1 MSRGVDIVALVL
13 VNGGSLVLYVLVQ
26 AIVERSFV
34 GESRLID
41 GNVPLL
47 GIDVVLFELPWPGLG
62 VSDLSRHT
70 VPRVGPRKPLDS
82 CLTRGTYYRWRT
94 RPGMSSSGE
103 LPPEQVRAWIDDLV
117 EEIERVPDEAAVFN
131 FTVRMSGI
139 FLHVVQRQ
147 HGGPLI
153 IGQQLEFSKEIR
165 TRIAEMAED
174 NRDTLVARLRE
185 ALMEVPV
192 VYGFQNEQGANV
204 AFRDVERVL
213 VEARVYSDGASQ
225 QALMDR
231 LVAVWKALRYLDD
244 VWGLLEYAER

>member
-1 MSRGVDIVALVL
+1 
-13 VNGGSLVLYVLVQ
+13 
-26 AIVERSFV
+26 
-34 GESRLID
+34 
-41 GNVPLL
+41 
-47 GIDVVLFELPWPGLG
+47 
-62 VSDLSRHT
+62 
-70 VPRVGPRKPLDS
+70 
-82 CLTRGTYYRWRT
+82 
-94 RPGMSSSGE
+94 
-103 LPPEQVRAWIDDLV
+103 
-117 EEIERVPDEAAVFN
+117 
-131 FTVRMSGI
+131 MSGI

-153 IGQQLEFSKEIR
+153 VGQQLEFSKEIR

-192 VYGFQNEQGANV
+192 IYGFQNEQGANV
-204 AFRDVERVL
+204 AFRGVERVL